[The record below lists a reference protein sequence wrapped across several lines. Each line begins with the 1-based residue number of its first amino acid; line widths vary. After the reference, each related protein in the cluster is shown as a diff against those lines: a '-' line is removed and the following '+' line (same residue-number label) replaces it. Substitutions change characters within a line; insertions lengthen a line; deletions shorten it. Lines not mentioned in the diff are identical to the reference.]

1 MPDTVKN
8 PVSSIF
14 ERWSAEI
21 EKVVGKG
28 NFSMERSGTLASN
41 KTKYA
46 RIFLMG
52 NPGTAWD
59 LSGNE
64 SATIPSFQ
72 VDSFAK
78 GTKAL
83 STVYE
88 IDDASHKVLTASGFR
103 RTYGPELVE
112 NADSTIKRVVSR
124 YSRVYTGYLLE
135 EED

>member
-1 MPDTVKN
+1 M
-8 PVSSIF
+8 
-14 ERWSAEI
+14 
-21 EKVVGKG
+21 EKIVGKG

-41 KTKYA
+41 KEKYA

-59 LSGNE
+59 LAGDE
-64 SATIPSFQ
+64 CATISSFQ

-78 GTKAL
+78 GPKAL
-83 STVYE
+83 SAAYE
-88 IDDASHKVLTASGFR
+88 IDDASHKVLTACGLR
-103 RTYGPELVE
+103 RGYGPELIE

-135 EED
+135 EEI